1 MARIFTADSTQER
14 AISLMHDFAVA
25 GGILSK
31 SQRVSATRIEQYL
44 TRPEFKQSAEVICDE
59 LVNRNFDNID
69 STLARL
75 ASGYYTTVSMKV
87 STCAKVY
94 TSALISDPATIAKS
108 IVYMAQLL
116 DIYWDDTIRTPYE
129 IEEFK
134 KTYLGTAVYKYGRYI
149 SAIKPAKKT
158 TGGRTTSTGAKIA
171 GYKQSGPQS
180 SNVRDLIGT
189 PGTKVQAVEAFIYK
203 IIADKT
209 GKNTPN
215 VFIKPL
221 SGSGAAGST
230 NKIFFSSGNGYTDC
244 TCYFDSYT
252 DAADFLAKLTGANK
266 VPANINNPRIAR
278 LRPDSN
284 GYFSVGTEFGHCKI
298 SAKTLNEA
306 LEEQLNQKELDEGCA
321 KGAEK
326 NTWKKTTEKY
336 TQDEKQELHTW
347 MRRG

>member
-1 MARIFTADSTQER
+1 MAKIFTADSTQER

-31 SQRVSATRIEQYL
+31 SQRAFPAHAEQYL
-44 TRPEFKQSAEVICDE
+44 TRPEFKQSAKVICDE
-59 LVNRNFDNID
+59 LINRNFDNID

-75 ASGYYTTVSMKV
+75 ASRHYTVIISMKV
-87 STCAKVY
+87 FTL
-94 TSALISDPATIAKS
+94 ALIPNPDTIAKS

-116 DIYWDDTIRTPYE
+116 DIYWDDTVRTPYE

-134 KTYLGTAVYKYGRYI
+134 KTYLGTAVYRYGRYI

-158 TGGRTTSTGAKIA
+158 TGGRTTSTGASCG

-180 SNVRDLIGT
+180 SRVRDLIGT

-252 DAADFLAKLTGANK
+252 DAADFLAKLTGANR
-266 VPANINNPRIAR
+266 VPANMNNPRIAR

-284 GYFSVGTEFGHCKI
+284 GYFSVGTEFGPCKI